1 MANITLSIDES
12 LICAGRALAEKQAT
26 SLNGLIRTLLERQ
39 VEESSGI
46 WLEEAFRLMDQTKG
60 NSQGKTWRREELY
73 RS

>member
-1 MANITLSIDES
+1 MANITLSIDDA
-12 LICAGRALAEKQAT
+12 LIRAGRTLAEKQAT

-46 WLEEAFRLMDQTKG
+46 WLEEAFRLMDQASG

-73 RS
+73 DA